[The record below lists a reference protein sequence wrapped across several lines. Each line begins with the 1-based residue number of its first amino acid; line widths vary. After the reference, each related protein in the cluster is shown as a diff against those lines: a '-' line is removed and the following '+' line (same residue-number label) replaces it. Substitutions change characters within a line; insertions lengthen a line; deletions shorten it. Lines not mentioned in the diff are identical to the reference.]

1 MAAREARPGT
11 MQRPEPSIART
22 AALLLP
28 VQVTLRIGE
37 AAMPVLLAAW
47 FGRTQATDLLF
58 LFWVYFTFAGSL
70 VSGGL
75 QDSVLVPI
83 ITDVRQSGTRELQA
97 VASSLLGHVLVA
109 ASLFATILGAVA
121 LAWARLRVPPPLF
134 AIAVGLAACFA
145 FHLVAVSV
153 RSLLV
158 GLLNAH
164 GRYFAHPLAG
174 GAGFGLALV
183 LLALGRHSLGV
194 VAVALAL
201 LAGETVA
208 IGVLAALAKR
218 SLGIGLRPSLS
229 RPQAVRAFF
238 RLVLSDVAGATIT
251 RINPVIDQLV
261 AATVGIVGGGTILR
275 YAMEVGAIPTTLL
288 QASLLPVLL
297 GRLSVEAAGHSRRAF
312 DKTVRKA
319 LASTGVLLGLLVGV
333 MVLFRRPL
341 LKALFLHGQMDAD
354 AVDSMASVLPWAAL
368 GSIPFGALLV
378 LARAH
383 VALRNTRIMT
393 PLGILNASLNLVF
406 DLLLVRVAALR
417 GIAFATA
424 LVHLVI
430 AVVFWS
436 ALRRR
441 PAAG

>member
-1 MAAREARPGT
+1 MH
-11 MQRPEPSIART
+11 RPEPSIART

-47 FGRTQATDLLF
+47 FGRSEATDLLF
-58 LFWVYFTFAGSL
+58 LFSVYFTFAGSL
-70 VSGGL
+70 VSGGF

-83 ITDVRQSGTRELQA
+83 VTGVRLSGTRELDA
-97 VASSLLGHVLVA
+97 VASSLLGHVLLA
-109 ASLFATILGAVA
+109 APLLATILGAVA
-121 LAWARLRVPPPLF
+121 LAWARLSLPRPLF
-134 AIAVGLAACFA
+134 AVALGLAVGFA
-145 FHLVAVSV
+145 LHLVAVGV
-153 RSLLV
+153 RSLVV

-183 LLALGRHSLGV
+183 VLALGRHSLGV
-194 VAVALAL
+194 VAVPLAL
-201 LAGETVA
+201 LAGETLA
-208 IGVLAALAKR
+208 IALLATLAK
-218 SLGIGLRPSLS
+218 STLGIRLRPTLA
-229 RPQAVRAFF
+229 RPDAVRTFF

-261 AATVGIVGGGTILR
+261 AATVGVVGGGTILR

-288 QASLLPVLL
+288 QATVLPVLL
-297 GRLSVEAAGHSRRAF
+297 GRLSAEAAGRSRLVF
-312 DKTVRKA
+312 DETVRNA
-319 LASTGVLLGLLVGV
+319 LASTGVLLGLLVGAL
-333 MVLFRRPL
+333 VLFRKVL

-383 VALRNTRIMT
+383 VALRNTRIMM
-393 PLGILNASLNLVF
+393 PLGILNASLNLAF

-430 AVVFWS
+430 AVAFWR

-441 PAAG
+441 SAVA